1 MPVQGTAADGL
12 KAAVV
17 LLQPR
22 LDALGARLLL
32 AVHDELVVEVPE
44 ARAAEALAAVEESM
58 IDGMRRYVNS
68 VPIKVEA
75 SVRTTWAA

>member
-12 KAAVV
+12 KAAAV
-17 LLQPR
+17 LLRPR
-22 LDALGARLLL
+22 LEVLGARLLL

-44 ARAAEALAAVEESM
+44 ARAPEALAAVEESM
-58 IDGMRRYVNS
+58 IEGMRRFVNT

-75 SVRTTWAA
+75 CVRKTWAA